1 MRISFTEQL
10 DGNQTYTPIGRIK
23 AATGWHAT
31 GVAPQSG
38 DWKEEALRRL
48 IRTAEDFEA
57 DAIVGVDYQ
66 VDGVQGR
73 DLEGVELERV
83 AATGLAVKLARA

>member
-1 MRISFTEQL
+1 MRISFTEHL

-57 DAIVGVDYQ
+57 DAIIGVNYQ

>member
-1 MRISFTEQL
+1 MRISFSNQL
-10 DGNQTYTPIGRIK
+10 DGVQAYTPIGRIK
-23 AATGWHAT
+23 AATGWHAA

-48 IRTAEDFEA
+48 ISTAEDFEA
-57 DAIVGVDYQ
+57 DAIVGVDYE

-73 DLEGVELERV
+73 DLHGVELERV
-83 AATGLAVKLARA
+83 AATGLAVKFSRS